1 MKSLF
6 GYGGT
11 TKAIAKEGNWNI
23 FDDKFDSISKD
34 EFGNTL
40 YPSDKFD
47 PNLSTLEITSPGI
60 SPSNPLIKKAK
71 NLISDYDYYNPKFSI
86 WITGTNGKTTTTQ
99 MIEFLIPNSQ
109 AGGNIGKP
117 IADMDKDKIWILE
130 TSSFT
135 LHYTKTAKPSIF
147 VLLPI
152 SPDHISWHGSFEQ
165 YENAKLKPLDKLSKD
180 DIAII
185 PDKYSNYPTNGLK
198 ICYKTS
204 EDLADYFNIDIQK
217 INFEEPFLL
226 DAILSVA
233 VQKIVFDKI
242 DYDKINCF
250 IQDKHKLEEFKDNKG
265 RIWVDDSKA
274 TNVDATIQA
283 LKKYKNKK
291 IYLILGGDDKGANM
305 NPLFEEL
312 VKYNLFCLFIGSNET
327 KLFELSK
334 KFNINGKCVKDLYL
348 AVDEINKIYND
359 INSIALL
366 SPAAASLDQFS
377 SYKQRGEKF
386 KNFVKKI

>member
-1 MKSLF
+1 MRILGKGKTAL
-6 GYGGT
+6 
-11 TKAIAKEGNWNI
+11 AIQQLYNEV
-23 FDDKFDSISKD
+23 
-34 EFGNTL
+34 TL
-40 YPSDKFD
+40 YDDNDKQD
-47 PNLSTLEITSPGI
+47 YDIQSNQLTVVSPGI
-60 SPSNPLIKKAK
+60 PPFNYLVKNTI
-71 NLISDYDYYNPKFSI
+71 NLISDYDLFLTNKYYIQKDNLFTI
-86 WITGTNGKTTTTQ
+86 WISGTNGKTTTTQ
-99 MIEFLIPNSQ
+99 MLEHLLKDKGYIS
-109 AGGNIGKP
+109 GGNIGEPLANVIHKS
-117 IADMDKDKIWILE
+117 DKLILE

-135 LHYTKTAKPSIF
+135 LHYTKYAKPNIYI
-147 VLLPI
+147 LLPI
-152 SPDHISWHGSFEQ
+152 SEDHISWHGSFEQ